1 MKDYN
6 VYRELDRERSKIT
19 ISLRNFECLRV
30 GN

>member
-6 VYRELDRERSKIT
+6 VYKELDRERCKIT